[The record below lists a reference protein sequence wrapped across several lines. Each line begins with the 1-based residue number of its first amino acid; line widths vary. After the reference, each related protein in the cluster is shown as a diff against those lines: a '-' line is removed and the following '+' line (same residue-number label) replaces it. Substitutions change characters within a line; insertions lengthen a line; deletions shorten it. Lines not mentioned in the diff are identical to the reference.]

1 MPERTEPGDSTYDAL
16 HAKWVSE
23 GRSWQFEEAG
33 SFGYRR
39 WRTHVTDD
47 ADNPI
52 FLLVAAAGPTSTG
65 YDEDSETFVKSEYW
79 PGPRNGSTKELKDS
93 GLEIR
98 TGPKGELQTKMVP
111 QPRDT
116 TI

>member
-1 MPERTEPGDSTYDAL
+1 MPERTEPGDSTYAAL
-16 HAKWVSE
+16 NTKWVDE
-23 GRSWQFEEAG
+23 GRPWQFEEAG

-39 WRTHVTDD
+39 WRIHVTDD
-47 ADNPI
+47 AENPV

-65 YDEDSETFVKSEYW
+65 YDEDTEEFKSAYW
-79 PGPRNGSTKELKDS
+79 PGPRRTGSTKELKNS
-93 GLEIR
+93 GLYVREGSKGAIR
-98 TGPKGELQTKMVP
+98 IEMKS